1 MKIGELAEHANV
13 SAHTIRYYEKLG
25 LMDGTI
31 QRDSENNY
39 RSFTGEA
46 VERIS
51 IIRLGKLVGFSLR
64 EIKELLRTHSDE
76 GLSTADQIKLYS
88 GKLAE
93 LESRIVDL
101 EAMCQLLRDKIMLF
115 ESGIFSSEDE
125 PEVDTTQQ
133 DVASMLND

>member
-1 MKIGELAEHANV
+1 M